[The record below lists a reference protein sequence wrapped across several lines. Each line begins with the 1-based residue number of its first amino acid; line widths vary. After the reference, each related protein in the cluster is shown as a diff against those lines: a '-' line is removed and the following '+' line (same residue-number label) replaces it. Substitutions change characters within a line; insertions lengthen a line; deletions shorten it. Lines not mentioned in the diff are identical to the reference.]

1 MFSNEG
7 NLPLIGF
14 YLIVIP
20 ILDIRTQL
28 NEQLRCLD
36 SRLECQQS
44 QLTEIQD
51 VFRRRAEI
59 ELNYSKDLDK
69 LSKLLASRHKEQKF
83 KRDGWSTLSSTSI
96 WKQLVAETKK
106 AGKDHAAIA
115 EIYNSN
121 ITSRCSDI
129 QDDINRMY
137 KKCREITFEI
147 HEEILKVLHE
157 LHTAMKTNHTYQS
170 EFRQAESKL
179 AVVEKQR
186 SKLKDQI
193 PAEKLAKSRK
203 FRLIEKELD
212 KRKRKYTEARLKATR
227 ARNEYLL
234 CMEAGNASL
243 HKYYVDDL
251 SDMLDCMD
259 YGLHQSLARAVLARS
274 DAIKQL
280 RKSEQ
285 NDIDS
290 MEKIITG
297 LDSRLDKKLFL
308 EKNEAAFMIPKKF
321 EYQPVRWDETEL
333 VQKAV
338 VEELKSRKLKLA
350 ERINSLRVE
359 SEEIWKSLE
368 AAEKSLNEMV
378 SNPDYDTTR
387 YFVEEESARAE
398 RAEREN
404 QTLQDRKDQ
413 RQETEHFYLQ
423 KFREYILNSNRLAR
437 LQAKYEH
444 IRQTVGDQS
453 GSAVTGLTLPRPITN
468 TRKRIGRTLI
478 GGQPKLFGG
487 SLEDYLESSHQ
498 DIPQIIKSC
507 VRIINLY
514 GLHHQGIFRVSG
526 SQAEINNFR
535 EAFER
540 GEDPLADMTDGND
553 INSVSGVLKLYLREL
568 REPIFSVQYFDQF
581 MELARDH
588 PIPFVLNVRDKYYQK
603 LEP

>member
-1 MFSNEG
+1 M
-7 NLPLIGF
+7 
-14 YLIVIP
+14 
-20 ILDIRTQL
+20 
-28 NEQLRCLD
+28 
-36 SRLECQQS
+36 
-44 QLTEIQD
+44 
-51 VFRRRAEI
+51 
-59 ELNYSKDLDK
+59 
-69 LSKLLASRHKEQKF
+69 
-83 KRDGWSTLSSTSI
+83 
-96 WKQLVAETKK
+96 
-106 AGKDHAAIA
+106 
-115 EIYNSN
+115 
-121 ITSRCSDI
+121 
-129 QDDINRMY
+129 
-137 KKCREITFEI
+137 
-147 HEEILKVLHE
+147 
-157 LHTAMKTNHTYQS
+157 
-170 EFRQAESKL
+170 
-179 AVVEKQR
+179 
-186 SKLKDQI
+186 
-193 PAEKLAKSRK
+193 
-203 FRLIEKELD
+203 D

-234 CMEAGNASL
+234 CMEASNASL

-285 NDIDS
+285 GDIDS
-290 MEKIITG
+290 MEKIIAA

-308 EKNEAAFMIPKKF
+308 EKNETAFMIPKKF
-321 EYQPVRWDETEL
+321 EYQPVRRDETEL

-368 AAEKSLNEMV
+368 MAEKSLNEMV
-378 SNPDYDTTR
+378 SSADYDTTR
-387 YFVEEESARAE
+387 YFVEEETARAE
-398 RAEREN
+398 RAEREG
-404 QTLQDRKDQ
+404 QGVLERRDQ
-413 RQETEHFYLQ
+413 RQETEQFYLH

-444 IRQTVGDQS
+444 IRQTVGDQT

-535 EAFER
+535 ESFER
-540 GEDPLADMTDGND
+540 GEDPLADMTDGERSD
-553 INSVSGVLKLYLREL
+553 VIFVSETEL
-568 REPIFSVQYFDQF
+568 TLQEMILTRLPEFSSST
-581 MELARDH
+581 
-588 PIPFVLNVRDKYYQK
+588 
-603 LEP
+603 

>member
-1 MFSNEG
+1 
-7 NLPLIGF
+7 
-14 YLIVIP
+14 
-20 ILDIRTQL
+20 
-28 NEQLRCLD
+28 
-36 SRLECQQS
+36 
-44 QLTEIQD
+44 
-51 VFRRRAEI
+51 
-59 ELNYSKDLDK
+59 
-69 LSKLLASRHKEQKF
+69 
-83 KRDGWSTLSSTSI
+83 
-96 WKQLVAETKK
+96 
-106 AGKDHAAIA
+106 
-115 EIYNSN
+115 
-121 ITSRCSDI
+121 
-129 QDDINRMY
+129 
-137 KKCREITFEI
+137 
-147 HEEILKVLHE
+147 
-157 LHTAMKTNHTYQS
+157 MKTNHTYQS

-186 SKLKDQI
+186 SKLKEQI

-274 DAIKQL
+274 DAIKQI

-285 NDIDS
+285 VDIDS

-297 LDSRLDKKLFL
+297 LDSRLDKKMFL

-321 EYQPVRWDETEL
+321 EYQPVRRDETEL

-338 VEELKSRKLKLA
+338 VDELKSRKLKLA

-368 AAEKSLNEMV
+368 AAEKSLNDMV
-378 SNPDYDTTR
+378 SSADYDTTR

-404 QTLQDRKDQ
+404 QNIVDKKDQ
-413 RQETEHFYLQ
+413 RQETEQFYLS

-444 IRQTVGDQS
+444 IRHTVGDQT
-453 GSAVTGLTLPRPITN
+453 GAGAAVTGMTLPRPINN

-487 SLEDYLESSHQ
+487 SLEEYLESSHQ

-526 SQAEINNFR
+526 AQVCRYTGCPVHNRSFCKE
-535 EAFER
+535 
-540 GEDPLADMTDGND
+540 
-553 INSVSGVLKLYLREL
+553 
-568 REPIFSVQYFDQF
+568 
-581 MELARDH
+581 
-588 PIPFVLNVRDKYYQK
+588 
-603 LEP
+603 

>member
-1 MFSNEG
+1 MECFVKYI
-7 NLPLIGF
+7 NLE
-14 YLIVIP
+14 
-20 ILDIRTQL
+20 T
-28 NEQLRCLD
+28 
-36 SRLECQQS
+36 
-44 QLTEIQD
+44 
-51 VFRRRAEI
+51 AEI
-59 ELNYSKDLDK
+59 ELNSSRDLEK
-69 LSKLLASRHKEQKF
+69 LSKLLSSRHKEQKL
-83 KRDGWSTLSSTSI
+83 KREGWNALSSTSI
-96 WKQLVAETKK
+96 WRQLVDEIRK
-106 AGKDHAAIA
+106 AGRDHGAMA
-115 EIYNSN
+115 EIYNAN
-121 ITSRCSDI
+121 ITSRCAEI
-129 QDDINRMY
+129 HEDINRMY

-186 SKLKDQI
+186 SKLKEQI

-285 NDIDS
+285 LDVDS
-290 MEKIITG
+290 MEKIISS
-297 LDSRLDKKLFL
+297 LDSRLDKKMFL

-321 EYQPVRWDETEL
+321 EYQPVRRDETEL

-338 VEELKSRKLKLA
+338 VDELKSRKLKLA

-368 AAEKSLNEMV
+368 AAEKGLNEMV
-378 SNPDYDTTR
+378 SSPDYDTTR
-387 YFVEEESARAE
+387 YFVEEESARVE
-398 RAEREN
+398 RAEREIAGA
-404 QTLQDRKDQ
+404 QERKDQ
-413 RQETEHFYLQ
+413 RQETEQFYLQ

-444 IRQTVGDQS
+444 IRQTVGDQN
-453 GSAVTGLTLPRPITN
+453 GAAVTGLTLPRPIQQ
-468 TRKRIGRTLI
+468 LH
-478 GGQPKLFGG
+478 
-487 SLEDYLESSHQ
+487 SDHQ
-498 DIPQIIKSC
+498 Q
-507 VRIINLY
+507 
-514 GLHHQGIFRVSG
+514 
-526 SQAEINNFR
+526 
-535 EAFER
+535 
-540 GEDPLADMTDGND
+540 
-553 INSVSGVLKLYLREL
+553 
-568 REPIFSVQYFDQF
+568 
-581 MELARDH
+581 
-588 PIPFVLNVRDKYYQK
+588 
-603 LEP
+603 

>member
-106 AGKDHAAIA
+106 AGKNHAAIA
-115 EIYNSN
+115 EIYNNN

-186 SKLKDQI
+186 SKLKEQI

-212 KRKRKYTEARLKATR
+212 KRKRKYTEARLKATK

-234 CMEAGNASL
+234 CMDAANASL

-251 SDMLDCMD
+251 SDLIDCMD

-274 DAIKQL
+274 DAIKQV

-285 NDIDS
+285 QDIDA
-290 MEKIITG
+290 MEKILSA
-297 LDSRLDKKLFL
+297 LDSRLDKKKFL
-308 EKNEAAFMIPKKF
+308 EKHESAFMVPKKF
-321 EYQPVRWDETEL
+321 EYQPVRRDETEL
-333 VQKAV
+333 VQKPV
-338 VEELKSRKLKLA
+338 VEELESRKKKLA
-350 ERINSLRVE
+350 DRISSLRVE

-378 SNPDYDTTR
+378 SCADYDTTR
-387 YFVEEESARAE
+387 YFVEEE
-398 RAEREN
+398 
-404 QTLQDRKDQ
+404 L
-413 RQETEHFYLQ
+413 
-423 KFREYILNSNRLAR
+423 
-437 LQAKYEH
+437 
-444 IRQTVGDQS
+444 
-453 GSAVTGLTLPRPITN
+453 TG
-468 TRKRIGRTLI
+468 
-478 GGQPKLFGG
+478 
-487 SLEDYLESSHQ
+487 
-498 DIPQIIKSC
+498 
-507 VRIINLY
+507 
-514 GLHHQGIFRVSG
+514 
-526 SQAEINNFR
+526 
-535 EAFER
+535 
-540 GEDPLADMTDGND
+540 
-553 INSVSGVLKLYLREL
+553 
-568 REPIFSVQYFDQF
+568 
-581 MELARDH
+581 
-588 PIPFVLNVRDKYYQK
+588 
-603 LEP
+603 